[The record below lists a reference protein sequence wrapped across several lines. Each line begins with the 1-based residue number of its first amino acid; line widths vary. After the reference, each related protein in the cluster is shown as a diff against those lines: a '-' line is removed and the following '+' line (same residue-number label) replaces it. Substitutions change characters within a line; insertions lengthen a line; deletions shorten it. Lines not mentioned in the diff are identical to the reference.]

1 MCVAWPHCARWAP
14 LLPHPHILQA
24 GQGLPF
30 RQGQAERGV
39 PPLRDGLAR
48 GRTQAPGRV
57 PGFRGTFFTGRI
69 TGFGVP
75 CPMSREWPLTRR
87 VRLPGACGGGGRL
100 SARESLPWTACLP
113 DLCPSRRAP
122 VRLPHQAQH
131 CPKPRGQCG
140 PHSSRPQAQ
149 GHGPRAR
156 PGRCGTPGTASCPQ
170 RSKRAAE
177 ARRPCRSA
185 HPAPPPPGRRPDTR
199 QAPHPVSKSLSWR
212 VSLLRSSPGDRDSAR
227 QLRSA
232 LGEHPGD
239 IWALSP
245 SPSPAAEQ
253 PKGGGCLGLRRAPT
267 SLPGQPPRPGLGL
280 GLGVNWLS
288 RSALG
293 QRAGPELSAPL
304 AWGQEPRGGPGPS
317 RVRATPLRV
326 HRRGLGLAC
335 SFRRPGGEEAVRPC
349 TRASRVT
356 CSLPCGLLWWARRAL
371 PARGRCP
378 LGGDRTGRRR

>member
-30 RQGQAERGV
+30 RQGQAEHGV
-39 PPLRDGLAR
+39 PPLRDGPAR

-113 DLCPSRRAP
+113 DLCPSCRAP
-122 VRLPHQAQH
+122 VRLPHQAQR

-185 HPAPPPPGRRPDTR
+185 HPAPPPPGRRPDAR
-199 QAPHPVSKSLSWR
+199 RAPHPVSKSLSLR
-212 VSLLRSSPGDRDSAR
+212 VSLLPSSPRGQGQCKAAAFSIGGASRGH
-227 QLRSA
+227 
-232 LGEHPGD
+232 LGFEP
-239 IWALSP
+239 IP
-245 SPSPAAEQ
+245 Q
-253 PKGGGCLGLRRAPT
+253 PRRRAT
-267 SLPGQPPRPGLGL
+267 Q
-280 GLGVNWLS
+280 
-288 RSALG
+288 
-293 QRAGPELSAPL
+293 
-304 AWGQEPRGGPGPS
+304 
-317 RVRATPLRV
+317 
-326 HRRGLGLAC
+326 RRGLPGAAQGPHIPAGPAPSPWPRPRPRRELA
-335 SFRRPGGEEAVRPC
+335 
-349 TRASRVT
+349 
-356 CSLPCGLLWWARRAL
+356 L
-371 PARGRCP
+371 
-378 LGGDRTGRRR
+378 

>member
-1 MCVAWPHCARWAP
+1 MGLIAP
-14 LLPHPHILQA
+14 D
-24 GQGLPF
+24 
-30 RQGQAERGV
+30 
-39 PPLRDGLAR
+39 LRPRATGPE
-48 GRTQAPGRV
+48 PG
-57 PGFRGTFFTGRI
+57 
-69 TGFGVP
+69 
-75 CPMSREWPLTRR
+75 
-87 VRLPGACGGGGRL
+87 PGA
-100 SARESLPWTACLP
+100 
-113 DLCPSRRAP
+113 
-122 VRLPHQAQH
+122 V
-131 CPKPRGQCG
+131 G
-140 PHSSRPQAQ
+140 P
-149 GHGPRAR
+149 
-156 PGRCGTPGTASCPQ
+156 
-170 RSKRAAE
+170 
-177 ARRPCRSA
+177 
-185 HPAPPPPGRRPDTR
+185 PAPPPVLREASGQLRPGGLAGQPTLRRPLRAGARTPDG
-199 QAPHPVSKSLSWR
+199 PHIQSPNHSACVC
-212 VSLLRSSPGDRDSAR
+212 RSFLPPLGDRDSAR

-253 PKGGGCLGLRRAPT
+253 PKGGGCLGLHRAPT

-335 SFRRPGGEEAVRPC
+335 SFRWPGGEEAVRPC

-356 CSLPCGLLWWARRAL
+356 CSLPCGLLWWARRVL